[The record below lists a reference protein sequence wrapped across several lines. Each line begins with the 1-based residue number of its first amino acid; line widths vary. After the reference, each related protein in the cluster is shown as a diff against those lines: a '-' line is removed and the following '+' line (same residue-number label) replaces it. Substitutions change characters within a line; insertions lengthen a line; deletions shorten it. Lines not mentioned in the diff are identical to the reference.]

1 MNRHPAPA
9 ARRSRSYLRFAVGW
23 GKAMGREGVSFGFP
37 VLGHP
42 RDLGGRRGSRRVR
55 VHLREFFL
63 VHRLPLCPVGR
74 YFRLRLLLG
83 LPQPRCLLCCGRGEM
98 EGSDSVRGESGVVA
112 VRMRAWSAWVRT
124 LTSGVHD
131 CLCLLLGGEEPLDTV
146 LRFHGCA
153 CPGENCR
160 SPRRNFP
167 STFEDETQLSNFAEV
182 INLTDCT
189 DTV

>member
-55 VHLREFFL
+55 VHLRRVFPGTPPPS
-63 VHRLPLCPVGR
+63 VPCRPRLPPPPPPWPASASLSSLLWTRGR
-74 YFRLRLLLG
+74 GRGRIQCAERAG
-83 LPQPRCLLCCGRGEM
+83 SSRCGCGRG
-98 EGSDSVRGESGVVA
+98 VRGFVP
-112 VRMRAWSAWVRT
+112 W
-124 LTSGVHD
+124 TSGVHD
-131 CLCLLLGGEEPLDTV
+131 CLCLLLGGEEPLDPV

-167 STFEDETQLSNFAEV
+167 STFEVKTQLSNFAEV
-182 INLTDCT
+182 ITNCY
-189 DTV
+189 